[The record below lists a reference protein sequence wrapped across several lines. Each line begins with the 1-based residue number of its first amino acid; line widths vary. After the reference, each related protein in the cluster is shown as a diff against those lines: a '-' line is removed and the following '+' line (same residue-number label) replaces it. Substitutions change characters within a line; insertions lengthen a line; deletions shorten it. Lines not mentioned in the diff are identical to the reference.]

1 MASVACTDQAACAPV
16 PLRRSGDVTSLILSV
31 AASVGAAVIISFV
44 FAPRLAARAKR
55 IQVSHDARD
64 EFQKRTLGIYTLC
77 VNLQQTSA
85 AGEPARQRFGAD
97 TERWSRQIDEST
109 QWLADNWH
117 LVALTYPQRGGLPR
131 LITRY
136 AFAVRAIW
144 LSQERPPDV
153 QLQMLKDLTEPV
165 CRVFA
170 TPRKFTH
177 VLRTAADI
185 SELRRMLDGLE
196 SAEAPP
202 AVQETQ
208 SRQGN
213 RNQLPALRSSSR
225 AAAQRAWPAG

>member
-1 MASVACTDQAACAPV
+1 
-16 PLRRSGDVTSLILSV
+16 VTSFILSV
-31 AASVGAAVIISFV
+31 AASVAAAVIISFV

-64 EFQKRTLGIYTLC
+64 EFQKRTIGIYTLC

-117 LVALTYPQRGGLPR
+117 SVALTYPQRGGLSR

-136 AFAVRAIW
+136 AFAVRGIW
-144 LSQERPPDV
+144 LSQERSPDM
-153 QLQMLKDLTEPV
+153 QLKMIKDLTEPV

-170 TPRKFTH
+170 TPRRFTH
-177 VLRTAADI
+177 LLRTAADI

-196 SAEAPP
+196 SVESPP
-202 AVQETQ
+202 AG
-208 SRQGN
+208 SG
-213 RNQLPALRSSSR
+213 
-225 AAAQRAWPAG
+225 AAS

>member
-1 MASVACTDQAACAPV
+1 
-16 PLRRSGDVTSLILSV
+16 VTSFILSV
-31 AASVGAAVIISFV
+31 AASVAAAVIISLV

-64 EFQKRTLGIYTLC
+64 EFQQRTIDIYTLC

-85 AGEPARQRFGAD
+85 AGEPARQRFSAD

-117 LVALTYPQRGGLPR
+117 SVALTYLQRGGLPR

-136 AFAVRAIW
+136 AFAVRGIW
-144 LSQERPPDV
+144 LSPERPLDM

-185 SELRRMLDGLE
+185 AELRRMLDGLE
-196 SAEAPP
+196 SAESPP

-208 SRQGN
+208 PRQGN
-213 RNQLPALRSSSR
+213 QNQLPALRRSSSGT
-225 AAAQRAWPAG
+225 AA

>member
-1 MASVACTDQAACAPV
+1 M
-16 PLRRSGDVTSLILSV
+16 L
-31 AASVGAAVIISFV
+31 SVGASVVAAVVISFV

-55 IQVSHDARD
+55 IQVSYGARD

-85 AGEPARQRFGAD
+85 AGESARKRFGAD
-97 TERWSRQIDEST
+97 AERWSRQIDEST

-117 LVALTYPQRGGLPR
+117 IVALTYPQRGGLPR

-136 AFAVRAIW
+136 AFAVRGIW
-144 LSQERPPDV
+144 LSQERPPDM

-170 TPRKFTH
+170 TPRNFTH
-177 VLRTAADI
+177 VLRTAADV

-196 SAEAPP
+196 SAEPP
-202 AVQETQ
+202 PGVQETQ
-208 SRQGN
+208 PRQEN
-213 RNQLPALRSSSR
+213 RNQ
-225 AAAQRAWPAG
+225 

>member
-1 MASVACTDQAACAPV
+1 
-16 PLRRSGDVTSLILSV
+16 VTSFILSV
-31 AASVGAAVIISFV
+31 AASVAAAVIISFV

-55 IQVSHDARD
+55 VQDSHDARD
-64 EFQKRTLGIYTLC
+64 EFQKHTFDIYTLC

-85 AGEPARQRFGAD
+85 AGESARRRFGAD

-117 LVALTYPQRGGLPR
+117 LVALTYPQQGGLPR

-136 AFAVRAIW
+136 SFAVRSVW

-153 QLQMLKDLTEPV
+153 QLEMLKDLTEPV

-170 TPRKFTH
+170 RPRKITH

-185 SELRRMLDGLE
+185 AELRRMLDGLE
-196 SAEAPP
+196 SAESPP
-202 AVQETQ
+202 AV
-208 SRQGN
+208 
-213 RNQLPALRSSSR
+213 
-225 AAAQRAWPAG
+225 